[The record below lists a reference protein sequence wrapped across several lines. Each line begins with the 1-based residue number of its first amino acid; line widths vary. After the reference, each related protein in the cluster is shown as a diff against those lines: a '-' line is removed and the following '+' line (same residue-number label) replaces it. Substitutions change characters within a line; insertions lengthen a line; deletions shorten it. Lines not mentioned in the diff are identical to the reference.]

1 MAIGE
6 TGKRGFQW
14 ATLLAAVGA
23 VLVTNIESI
32 AEVLPA
38 DQAVIVLLVTNLL
51 SGFLP
56 GVRKSKGER
65 LLSDPGVVQR
75 LFRMFHSVSK
85 RG

>member
-1 MAIGE
+1 MVGD

-14 ATLLAAVGA
+14 VSLLAAVGT
-23 VLVTNIESI
+23 VLATNIEGI

-38 DQAVIVLLVTNLL
+38 DQAVIVLLVTNML

-65 LLSDPGVVQR
+65 LLDDPGLVRR
-75 LFRMFHSVSK
+75 LFRMFHGVSK